1 MKNKILL
8 KPKKNL
14 NEYVKYSTIG
24 IQMVAF
30 VVISVF
36 LGRWIDGLINV
47 KFPVFTLVF
56 VLFGL
61 VVAMYYM
68 YKKLL

>member
-47 KFPVFTLVF
+47 KFPVFTLIF